1 MSHLYFL
8 NSEQHVRDLH
18 REAEQVR
25 RGRRNGNGRPV
36 EASSLSHTVVI
47 RVASSAQDPA
57 LEHLLQLDGHRDLN
71 GSRVL
76 VAEVEGEALA
86 ALPLDGGEPI
96 ADPFRPTAA
105 LVEMLRLRA
114 LQLSGAPLRRPG
126 LRARLRRILPGR
138 DRRPAMAP
146 ATPGNERLLIPH
158 D

>member
-8 NSEQHVRDLH
+8 NSEQRIRELH
-18 REAEQVR
+18 RQADEVR
-25 RGRRNGNGRPV
+25 RGRRNGNGRPMD
-36 EASSLSHTVVI
+36 ASSHPHTVVI
-47 RVASSAQDPA
+47 RVASSAHDPA

-114 LQLSGAPLRRPG
+114 LQLSGDSLKRPRLG
-126 LRARLRRILPGR
+126 TRLRRILRGGA
-138 DRRPAMAP
+138 RRPAMAP